1 MTLSATTMDVTGDVM
16 LNSKLIFDYGGDH
29 YLQSGTNSLAYKTSG
44 GTSVVN
50 FNASTLAS
58 TFAGDV
64 TISGAEYV
72 NQIQARTAAGLKLG
86 NDDNSGFVFV
96 ADNGQIN
103 LDFGNSEIHLKGGG
117 TTFGKVF
124 KSGDNFYINNPIDDK
139 DIIFSGSDG
148 GSSCDCIDFRYVR

>member
-1 MTLSATTMDVTGDVM
+1 MYISADQSTDVVTLNASGSSGATWNFQCGNTQAMTLSATTMDVTGDVM

-103 LDFGNSEIHLKGGG
+103 LDSWKFRN
-117 TTFGKVF
+117 TFKRWWNNF
-124 KSGDNFYINNPIDDK
+124 WKSI
-139 DIIFSGSDG
+139 
-148 GSSCDCIDFRYVR
+148 